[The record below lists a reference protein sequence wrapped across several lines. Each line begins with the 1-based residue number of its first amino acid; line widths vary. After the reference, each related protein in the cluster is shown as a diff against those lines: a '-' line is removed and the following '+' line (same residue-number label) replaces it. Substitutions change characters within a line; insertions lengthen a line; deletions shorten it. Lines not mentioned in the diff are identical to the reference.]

1 MEALFASFSMVAL
14 AEMGDKTQLLSFLL
28 ASRFPGKPWPIIA
41 GIFCATIAN
50 HLFAAALG
58 DWAAANV
65 SADVMRWVLGI
76 AFLAF
81 SAWALIP
88 DTLDASGEQP
98 KKYGPF
104 FTALVAFFLA
114 EMGDKTQFAT
124 VALGA
129 QYASL
134 SMVVIGT
141 TLGMMAANVPAVL
154 LGERL
159 TRYIPLSKI
168 RFIAAAMFAIFG
180 VLILLKVNFGLGLAG

>member
-1 MEALFASFSMVAL
+1 MEALFASFGMVAL

-28 ASRFPGKPWPIIA
+28 ASRFPGRHWPIIA

-50 HLFAAALG
+50 HFFAAGLG

-65 SADVMRWVLGI
+65 SAEVMRWVLGL
-76 AFLAF
+76 AFLGFA
-81 SAWALIP
+81 AWALIP
-88 DTLDASGEQP
+88 DTLEDEGKPSR
-98 KKYGPF
+98 YGPF
-104 FTALVAFFLA
+104 LTTLVAFFIA
-114 EMGDKTQFAT
+114 EIGDKTQFAT

-134 SMVVIGT
+134 ASVVIGT

-159 TRYIPLSKI
+159 ARYIPLSKM
-168 RFIAAAMFAIFG
+168 RFFAAALFAIFG
-180 VLILLKVNFGLGLAG
+180 VLVLAGTDFGLGFN